1 MHMKVRCDWVLNGTP
16 TEIQYHDHEWGVPV
30 HDDKKLFEFLLLE
43 SAQAGLSWATILKKR
58 EGYRKAFDNFDV
70 NKVANYDQRKIQQL
84 LANPSIIRNKLKIQ
98 SAIKNATAYIKV
110 QQELGSFDSYLWNF
124 VDGKPKRNEW
134 KSPSEVPSRTEI
146 SDALSKDMKKK
157 GFVFVGSTTCYSIMQ
172 AIGMVNDHI
181 IKCFRYKELVQ

>member
-16 TEIQYHDHEWGVPV
+16 IEIQYHDHEWGVPV

-58 EGYRKAFDNFDV
+58 DGYRKAFDNFDV

-98 SAIKNATAYIKV
+98 SAVKNATAYIKV
-110 QQELGSFDSYLWNF
+110 QQEQGSFDSYLWNF

-134 KSPSEVPSRTEI
+134 KSLSEIPSRTEI
-146 SDALSKDMKKK
+146 SDALSEDMKKK

>member
-1 MHMKVRCDWVLNGTP
+1 MKVRCDWVLNGTP
-16 TEIQYHDHEWGVPV
+16 IEIQYHDHEWGVPV
-30 HDDKKLFEFLLLE
+30 HNDEKLFEFLLLE

-58 EGYRKAFDNFDV
+58 DGYRKAFDNFDV
-70 NKVANYDQRKIQQL
+70 DKVANYDQRKIQQL

-98 SAIKNATAYIKV
+98 SAVKNATAFVKV
-110 QQELGSFDSYLWNF
+110 QQELGSFDSYIWNF

-134 KSPSEVPSRTEI
+134 KSPFEVPSRTEI

-172 AIGMVNDHI
+172 AIGMVNDHM
-181 IKCFRYKELVQ
+181 IKCFRYKQVVQ

>member
-1 MHMKVRCDWVLNGTP
+1 MHVKVRCDWVLNGTP
-16 TEIQYHDHEWGVPV
+16 IEIQYHDHEWGVPV
-30 HDDKKLFEFLLLE
+30 HNDEKLFEFLLLE

-58 EGYRKAFDNFDV
+58 DGYRKAFDNFDV

-98 SAIKNATAYIKV
+98 SAVKNATAFVKV
-110 QQELGSFDSYLWNF
+110 QQELGSFDSYIWNF
-124 VDGKPKRNEW
+124 VDGKPQRNEW
-134 KSPSEVPSRTEI
+134 KSPFEVPSRTEI

-172 AIGMVNDHI
+172 AIGMVNDHM
-181 IKCFRYKELVQ
+181 IKCFRYKEVVQ

>member
-16 TEIQYHDHEWGVPV
+16 IEIQYHDHEWGVPV

-98 SAIKNATAYIKV
+98 SAVKNAKACIKV